1 MSLRDRLE
9 MLNRTGAIGKSAP
22 APPRPRTLETALG
35 GIEVTN
41 SAGTFF
47 LRRQRMPRTMCY
59 GPRMLDEAPRFPRP
73 WLDRLGLQELEP
85 ERVMYLDTET
95 TGLAGGSGTY
105 AFLIGLA
112 WFDAEFLHLEQLIM
126 REHAEEKAVLLHLQ
140 ERLESVTGLVTFN
153 GKTFDAQLLQT
164 RFMMNRRRVT
174 LDEVPHLDL
183 LHLSRRLW
191 GGGLQDCRLETLE
204 TEVLGLPRQ
213 DDVPGWLVPQ
223 IYFRFLKN
231 GDARG
236 MAQVAE
242 HNRRDVLAMVG
253 LTALA
258 GLYLADPLA
267 QVLAPYTDVGLGRWL
282 MDLGDQALARQL
294 LERAVGQPLARPLR
308 RQARLRLATML
319 SRAGERDRAVDLWGM
334 LLAEHPADADAAE
347 EMAKHLEHKARDLGA
362 ALSLVETVLAVRTLS
377 PSRRKRFVVRWERL
391 RGKLETGRGTCS
403 QNT

>member
-9 MLNRTGAIGKSAP
+9 MLNRTGAIGKP
-22 APPRPRTLETALG
+22 APPPARPRTLETALG

-41 SAGTFF
+41 SAGSFF
-47 LRRQRMPRTMCY
+47 LRRQRLPRTMCY
-59 GPRMLDEAPRFPRP
+59 GPRPLDEAPRFPRP
-73 WLDRLGLQELEP
+73 WLERLGLAELEP

-105 AFLIGLA
+105 AFMIGLA
-112 WFDAEFLHLEQLIM
+112 WFDEEFLHLEQLIM

-140 ERLESVTGLVTFN
+140 ERLEATTGLVTFN

-164 RFMMNRRRVT
+164 RFMMNRKRVT

-204 TEVLGLPRQ
+204 CEILGLPRQ

-236 MAQVAE
+236 LAQVAE

-267 QVLAPYTDVGLGRWL
+267 QALAPCTDVGLGRWL

-319 SRAGERDRAVDLWGM
+319 SRAGERDRAVDLWGQ
-334 LLAEHPADADAAE
+334 LLEEHPADADAAE
-347 EMAKHLEHKARDLGA
+347 EMAKHLEHKVRDLSGA
-362 ALSLVETVLAVRTLS
+362 LTLVETVLAVRTLS
-377 PSRRKRFVVRWERL
+377 ESRRKRFVVRWERL
-391 RGKLETGRGTCS
+391 RGKLGS
-403 QNT
+403 SAQAL

>member
-1 MSLRDRLE
+1 
-9 MLNRTGAIGKSAP
+9 MLNRTGVIGRG
-22 APPRPRTLETALG
+22 APPVVRSRTLETTLG
-35 GIEVTN
+35 GVEVTN
-41 SAGTFF
+41 SAGSFF
-47 LRRQRMPRTMCY
+47 LRRQRMPRTMSY
-59 GPRMLDEAPRFPRP
+59 GPRLLDEAPRFPRP
-73 WLDRLGLQELEP
+73 WLDRLGLQDLEP
-85 ERVMYLDTET
+85 ERVIYLDTET

-112 WFDAEFLHLEQLIM
+112 WFDEEFLHLEQLIM
-126 REHAEEKAVLLHLQ
+126 REHSEEKAVLHHLQ
-140 ERLESVTGLVTFN
+140 ERLKAATGLVTFN

-164 RFMMNRRRVT
+164 RFLMNRRRVT

-191 GGGLQDCRLETLE
+191 GGGLADCRLETLE
-204 TEVLGLPRQ
+204 TEILGLPRQ

-236 MAQVAE
+236 LAQVAE

-267 QVLAPYTDVGLGRWL
+267 HALAPWTDVGLGKWL
-282 MDLGDQALARQL
+282 ADFGEMETARRL
-294 LERAVGQPLARPLR
+294 LERAVGQPLARPIR

-319 SRAGERDRAVDLWGM
+319 SRAGERERAVDLWGQ
-334 LLAEHPADADAAE
+334 LLEEHPADADAAE
-347 EMAKHLEHKARDLGA
+347 EMAKHLEHKARDLPGA
-362 ALSLVETVLAVRTLS
+362 LTLVERVLAVRTLS

-391 RGKLETGRGTCS
+391 RTKMAGETPRRAPAP
-403 QNT
+403 Q